1 MRHRVL
7 FIFLLV
13 ALTNFNLVSQN
24 GVMVLDKINTSE
36 MTGSFITAL
45 YSDHKGYLWVGTA
58 NGLNRYDGYNF
69 LSFRSSKS
77 DTTTLSHP
85 SIRCIKQFSNKS
97 LLIGTSSGLNIYS
110 FASNSFRRAKLNT
123 TYINA
128 KKKNIITCL
137 EKLSDGRVVV
147 GTRCGLM
154 IYDEKNNSLK
164 TFASKDTTLL
174 EDLWIQSI
182 FVDKDGDL
190 WVSAKAPIG
199 IPVEFRIYRYKFN
212 GDSYKQTFVPGIGSS
227 GQIGISQDLQGNIW
241 ISIDDGLACVN
252 PKTLDK
258 IFYRAPKGFLSAVSY
273 FHANDNTI
281 YQCYWSFGVTMFD
294 VNKKEFKIIKNDPD
308 NPRSL
313 MSNKIWALYKDANDV
328 MWYGTDVGLQKQS
341 SKRPK
346 LQIINRKAE
355 YTDSTFTSNQLLS
368 VHASRSKK
376 NKVFVGI
383 DGDGIAIYDRG
394 TDKTSNLRYGDRNT
408 KNNCIEDRF
417 VAQFYED
424 ENGDVYTIGQYS
436 FTKIKF
442 NSPPLTIK
450 HYFYRQQHHFTS
462 LTPEFSNKKNLWLA
476 SIDQVMKFNTETEE
490 FKIVQKPLDITGVF
504 FSVVSNSKGTFFSTT
519 NTILKIK
526 PDGTFQKID
535 LAEVGNITAMENFD
549 GNHLLL
555 ATSFMGLLKFNI
567 NNSTYEIIKNHK
579 DDFFTEIKCIKKI
592 RNSFWIGTS
601 IGLFQYF
608 PFSGEV
614 LVYGTVDGLPSNV
627 IQKIDYFE
635 GYLYL
640 ATSNGLV
647 LFNPNNVTGRASIPL
662 VDITSVIGIG
672 NDLNITSDLNE
683 KTIDIPQENN
693 SFRINFTVLDFNLP
707 EKNSYRYRL
716 IPVQT
721 EWKNN
726 NDEHF
731 VSFNELNVGEY
742 EFQVI
747 GANSDNIWNTKPIS
761 IKIRIVPPLYRS
773 NGFYYLLG
781 FMLIVLAA
789 FVVYLRL
796 RAAKYNRILL
806 ERTIDER
813 TEEIKLKQKQL
824 EKSNTE
830 LLDGISY
837 AQKIQKA
844 FLVGEKTLT
853 KTLVNSFI
861 YFRPKE
867 KVSGDFYWIS
877 LEKDHLII
885 AAGDCT
891 GHGVPG
897 AMLSVI
903 GTTLL
908 NKIVHEEKIYNPGE
922 ILTKLNYQ
930 FFHQLNVDEKSV
942 RDGMDVSIIAIDIK
956 NKKMLFASARNNG
969 SMIIEGMLSEFKAQ
983 RETIG
988 ENENV
993 LFKTKEVIYAP
1004 QATYYL
1010 YSDGY
1015 KDQFGGPQMKKLAS
1029 KQFKDILCKGSK
1041 IEMNGQRNYFSRFIK
1056 DWQGHNSQTDDN
1068 MIIGFKVP

>member
-1 MRHRVL
+1 ML

-13 ALTNFNLVSQN
+13 ALIDFRLIGQN
-24 GVMVLDKINTSE
+24 GVMVLDKINTGE

-69 LSFRSSKS
+69 LSFRSTKS

-85 SIRCIKQFSNKS
+85 SIRCIKQLSNES
-97 LLIGTSSGLNIYS
+97 LLIGTSSGLNVYS
-110 FASNSFRRAKLNT
+110 FATNTFKRAKLDTNCA
-123 TYINA
+123 NA

-137 EKLSDGRVVV
+137 EKLSDGRIVV

-154 IYDEKNNSLK
+154 IYDENTNVLK

-174 EDLWIQSI
+174 EDLWIQST
-182 FVDKDGDL
+182 FVDKDGAL

-199 IPVEFRIYRYKFN
+199 SALEYRIYRYVFK
-212 GDSYKQTFVPGIGSS
+212 GDSYKQTYVSGIGSS
-227 GQIGISQDLQGNIW
+227 GQIGISQDLEGNIW

-252 PKTLDK
+252 SKTLEK
-258 IFYRAPKGFLSAVSY
+258 TFYRAPNGFLSAVSY

-294 VNKKEFKIIKNDPD
+294 INKKEFKIIKNDPD

-368 VHASRSKK
+368 VLACRSKI

-383 DGDGIAIYDRG
+383 DGDGIAIYDRT
-394 TDKTSNLRYGDRNT
+394 TDRTTNLRFGDRNA
-408 KNNCIEDRF
+408 NNSKIEDRF

-424 ENGDVYTIGQYS
+424 DKGDIYTIGQYT

-442 NSPPLTIK
+442 NSSPLTIK

-462 LTPEFSNKKNLWLA
+462 LAPDFNNKKILWLA
-476 SIDQVMKFNTETEE
+476 SIDQVFKFNTETEE
-490 FKIVQKPLDITGVF
+490 FKLIQKPLDITGVF

-519 NTILKIK
+519 NAILKIK
-526 PDGTFQKID
+526 PDGSYQKITI
-535 LAEVGNITAMENFD
+535 AEVGNITAMENLGD
-549 GNHLLL
+549 DHLLI
-555 ATSFMGLLKFNI
+555 ATSFMGLLKFNL
-567 NNSTYEIIKNHK
+567 NNYTYEIIKNHK
-579 DDFFTEIKCIKKI
+579 SDFFTEIKCIKKI

-627 IQKIDYFE
+627 IQSIDYFE
-635 GYLYL
+635 GHLYL

-647 LFNPNNVTGRASIPL
+647 LFNPTIVTGRASIPR

-672 NDLNITSDLNE
+672 NDLNITSDLNG
-683 KTIDIPQENN
+683 KTIDIPQEKN

-707 EKNSYRYRL
+707 EKNCYRYRL
-716 IPVQT
+716 LPMQN

-726 NDEHF
+726 NDDHF
-731 VSFNELNVGEY
+731 ISFNELNVGEY

-747 GANSDNIWNTKPIS
+747 GANSDNIWNTKPVS
-761 IKIRIVPPLYRS
+761 IKIRIVPPFYRS
-773 NGFYYLLG
+773 NAFYYLLG
-781 FMLIVLAA
+781 FMLIALTA
-789 FVVYLRL
+789 FIVYLRF

-830 LLDGISY
+830 LMDGILY

-844 FLVGEKTLT
+844 FLVGEKILT
-853 KTLVNSFI
+853 KTLSNSFI

-877 LEKDHLII
+877 QEKNYLII

-908 NKIVHEEKIYNPGE
+908 NKIVHEEKVSNPGE
-922 ILTKLNYQ
+922 ILTKLNHQ

-942 RDGMDVSIIAIDIK
+942 RDGMDVSIIAIDTK
-956 NKKMLFASARNNG
+956 NKKMLFSGARNNG
-969 SMIIEGMLSEFKAQ
+969 CMIIEGMLSELKAQ

-993 LFKTKEVIYAP
+993 TFKTKEVIYDP
-1004 QATYYL
+1004 HATYYL

-1041 IEMNGQRNYFSRFIK
+1041 LEMNGQRNYFSRFIK
-1056 DWQGHNSQTDDN
+1056 EWQGHSSQTDDR
-1068 MIIGFKVP
+1068 MIIGFKVQ